1 MVYVQ
6 PILGAN
12 NYRPSSSGVFGIL
25 RCRDSLNSRS
35 VMVPTFRWWWDHDL
49 RFEDEAKID
58 STRLTLKEGSCNM
71 SSRFFYIL
79 LKFTP
84 KIRTHSALRTKQHG
98 AVVEV
103 PKDLVQRK
111 QSEIINDHR
120 SWKAIALD
128 LARRA
133 ALGTFPTVEE
143 RVVGLYHEDA
153 IWYHERPLV
162 MNERPCDHEENGTR
176 AWRIAVLPPQF
187 SYWPD

>member
-1 MVYVQ
+1 
-6 PILGAN
+6 
-12 NYRPSSSGVFGIL
+12 
-25 RCRDSLNSRS
+25 
-35 VMVPTFRWWWDHDL
+35 
-49 RFEDEAKID
+49 
-58 STRLTLKEGSCNM
+58 M

-84 KIRTHSALRTKQHG
+84 KIRTYSAPRTKQHG

-111 QSEIINDHR
+111 RSEIINENP
-120 SWKAIALD
+120 SEKAIALD
-128 LARRA
+128 LARKV

-153 IWYHERPLV
+153 IWYEEKPPG
-162 MNERPCDHEENGTR
+162 MNERPCDNEENGTR

-187 SYWPD
+187 PYWPD